1 MENVFSLESTPNQNT
16 KFDVMPFT
24 IDEISKVLKS
34 MRKGRCTDKLGIALE
49 MFLFG
54 GTCVREH
61 LVETLNAVLSSN
73 EIPTHWCDTFFLLL
87 HKGGMADD
95 LNNWRPIAILSITYK
110 IFARAIYYRVRD
122 QLEYHQSED
131 QHGFR
136 RLKSTIQALFVVESM
151 ISNSFEFQFPLWLVS
166 IDLKKAFDRVDHIV
180 LFTALESQGLDIQYI
195 NLLRSLYL
203 KQEGCVDTFRFGI
216 KRGVRQGDVLSPL
229 LFNAVLEFAMR
240 KWNAK
245 LVGGSGFA
253 LHPNEECERLTNIR
267 YVDDIIMFAK
277 TIDEAQHSGRLNITK
292 VTTQRLNIFTN
303 WYALL
308 RKKTDKNLWMV
319 NCLRVV
325 GKQSDDYGQR
335 HRKNMRVSGIWKA
348 S

>member
-1 MENVFSLESTPNQNT
+1 M
-16 KFDVMPFT
+16 
-24 IDEISKVLKS
+24 
-34 MRKGRCTDKLGIALE
+34 
-49 MFLFG
+49 
-54 GTCVREH
+54 
-61 LVETLNAVLSSN
+61 ETLNAVLSSN

-95 LNNWRPIAILSITYK
+95 PNNWRPIAILSITYK

-131 QHGFR
+131 QHEFR

-203 KQEGCVDTFRFGI
+203 KQEVCVDTFRFGI

-240 KWNAK
+240 KWKAK

-253 LHPNEECERLTNIR
+253 LHPNKECERLTNIR
-267 YVDDIIMFAK
+267 YADDIIMFAK
-277 TIDEAQHSGRLNITK
+277 TLDEAQHMIELLVEVFAECGLELN
-292 VTTQRLNIFTN
+292 
-303 WYALL
+303 A
-308 RKKTDKNLWMV
+308 KKTKILSTTTTETQQVALIIEYGAVDIVPKSSTHKYLGRAFSGDLRDRGSVALNNRSACAWMQYNNLKHVLEDKHITLQ
-319 NCLRVV
+319 LRL
-325 GKQSDDYGQR
+325 KLFQ
-335 HRKNMRVSGIWKA
+335 
-348 S
+348 